1 MTTSKSSP
9 AVKRMSLDA
18 KAKQRRDAMPA
29 EIPME
34 LFGVEFTLPPIKRLP
49 MDAQERVGNND
60 VAVFRMVL
68 GDEKV
73 EEMIKAGY
81 EVGDLE
87 LILEEWQEYSGVEP
101 GESRASS
108 DS

>member
-34 LFGVEFTLPPIKRLP
+34 LFGVEFIKRLP